1 MQNFAYKFIVF
12 ILTFFLI
19 FNTASITHAHTYE
32 KTDNVIKLDTQNSFL
47 LKEDIKKILE
57 QEKLDADTLNKNV
70 DYDLSF
76 IIGMQS
82 LGITLVTYSTY
93 PIVAIVLG
101 ILAMFSY
108 QIPLISIVLLAL
120 IYILYPVL
128 NSFFIYSV
136 GVEKSKHS
144 YLTTLYGSIVG
155 SLIYIAIITTLVI
168 LDSYT
173 ITNLNIKDFQEIGIF
188 FILPIFSSVTGSIFY
203 YMDEKEE
210 KSTPNEPIKAS
221 MTSEELMNKIKT
233 QKGSFSFKIADF

>member
-19 FNTASITHAHTYE
+19 FNTASISHAHTYE

-47 LKEDIKKILE
+47 LKEDIKKVLE
-57 QEKLDADTLNKNV
+57 QEKLDADTLNKNL
-70 DYDLSF
+70 DYDL
-76 IIGMQS
+76 IGMQS
-82 LGITLVTYSTY
+82 LGITLVTYFTY
-93 PIVAIVLG
+93 PILAIVLG

-108 QIPLISIVLLAL
+108 QIPLISIVLISL

-173 ITNLNIKDFQEIGIF
+173 ITNLNIKDFQEIGIT

-210 KSTPNEPIKAS
+210 KSTTSEIIKAS
-221 MTSEELMNKIKT
+221 MNPEKIMSKIKT